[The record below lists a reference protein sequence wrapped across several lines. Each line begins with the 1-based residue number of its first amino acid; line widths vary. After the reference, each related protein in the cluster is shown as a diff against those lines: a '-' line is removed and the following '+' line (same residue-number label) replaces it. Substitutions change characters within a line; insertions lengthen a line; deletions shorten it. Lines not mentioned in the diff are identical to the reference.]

1 MRERERESN
10 TNASESIEMINDIY
24 LFVSMNLIKG
34 ESHLNE

>member
-1 MRERERESN
+1 MRERERERSN
-10 TNASESIEMINDIY
+10 TNASIEMINDIY

>member
-10 TNASESIEMINDIY
+10 TNDSIEMINDIY